1 MSADPEAIELIERPD
16 GVDLSVKVVP
26 GASRTRIVGA
36 LGNALKVAVAAAPEA
51 GKANTQVVQLL
62 AERFGLRRRDVRI
75 VAGRSRPLKRVR
87 LLGLTARRARVC
99 LSKL

>member
-51 GKANTQVVQLL
+51 GKANTQVVKLL
-62 AERFGLRRRDVRI
+62 AERFGLRQRDVRI

-87 LLGLTARRARVC
+87 LLGLTAQRVRVC
-99 LSKL
+99 LSKE